1 MTGVAQAQDKG
12 DRRRRYARVLWRAL
26 VDRHHPVLV
35 HIIPMRRCNLSCTYC
50 NEFDAVSQPVPTET
64 MLARIDKLAAL
75 GTSVVTLSGGEPLLH
90 PDLDALIE
98 RARAH
103 RMVVTLITNG
113 YLLSPVRIERLN
125 AAGLDHL
132 QISIDNVEPDEVSK
146 KSLRLLEPKLRWLAE
161 QARFSVAI
169 NSVVGAGVRNPED
182 ALVVARRAREL
193 GFQTSLGVIHGGD
206 GQLRPLGPRE
216 MAIYD
221 ELMSRAGFVG
231 RVNSRF
237 QESLAHGRPNAWRC
251 RAGARYLYVC
261 EDGLVHY
268 CSQQRGYPGV
278 PLETYT
284 SDDIRREYLTAKA
297 CAPLCTINCAQ
308 QAALADNW
316 RSPQTLGT
324 VSPGAGVGACGAAED
339 AAEDAQPVGARG

>member
-1 MTGVAQAQDKG
+1 MTDVAQAQDKG

-26 VDRHHPVLV
+26 VDRHHPILV

-75 GTSVVTLSGGEPLLH
+75 GTAVVTLSGGEPLLH
-90 PDLDALIE
+90 PDLDALIA

-103 RMVVTLITNG
+103 RMVITLITNG
-113 YLLSPVRIERLN
+113 YLLSPVRIARLN

-132 QISIDNVEPDEVSK
+132 QISIDNVEPDTVSK
-146 KSLRLLEPKLRWLAE
+146 KSLRLLEPKLRWLAAH
-161 QARFSVAI
+161 ARFSVAI
-169 NSVVGAGVRNPED
+169 NSVVGAGVKNPED
-182 ALVVARRAREL
+182 ALAVARRAREL
-193 GFQTSLGVIHGGD
+193 GFHTSLGVIHDDD
-206 GQLRPLGPRE
+206 GQLKPLAPRE

-221 ELMSRAGFVG
+221 ELREQAGFVG
-231 RVNSRF
+231 RVNARF
-237 QESLAHGRPNAWRC
+237 QRNLAHGRPNTWRC
-251 RAGARYLYVC
+251 RAGARYLYIC

-284 SDDIRREYLTAKA
+284 REDIRREYLTAKA

-324 VSPGAGVGACGAAED
+324 VSPGEALAARAVVEDEGAPIA
-339 AAEDAQPVGARG
+339 VRS